1 MVQDLAKPEF
11 APSPDSPFFQQD
23 TIQLWMTVH
32 GINLEF
38 PAWKRWGYGFCSKP
52 FGDSGLQIFQPLSGP
67 DQDRRRAFGVA
78 FVHILKICPKPV
90 QIHVNFPDAYQHGKK
105 RNPNLGCLIRLT
117 MLIFYLAYVICAK
130 AAHLRI
136 KSCFVQRKH
145 SFHYLTLLRPWPSK
159 VLICTRQ
166 TRTNKLSSG
175 MLNIP
180 IVFLIVRSLC
190 STFVWPEISL
200 LNKTN

>member
-1 MVQDLAKPEF
+1 MEEMGLRFLFKAIRRFWF
-11 APSPDSPFFQQD
+11 ADFSAF
-23 TIQLWMTVH
+23 
-32 GINLEF
+32 
-38 PAWKRWGYGFCSKP
+38 K
-52 FGDSGLQIFQPLSGP
+52 LSGP
-67 DQDRRRAFGVA
+67 DQDRRRAFAVA

-90 QIHVNFPDAYQHGKK
+90 QIHDNFPDAYQHGKK

-175 MLNIP
+175 LLNSP